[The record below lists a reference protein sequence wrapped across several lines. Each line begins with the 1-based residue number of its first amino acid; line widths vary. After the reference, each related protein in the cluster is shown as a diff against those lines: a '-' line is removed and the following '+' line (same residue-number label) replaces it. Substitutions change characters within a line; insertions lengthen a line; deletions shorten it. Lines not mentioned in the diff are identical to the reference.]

1 MSLLIHIA
9 DHLQHND
16 STTRNT
22 KYNLLTKPQINMPTA
37 MRWLVAAL
45 NAFATLAM
53 TFASSA
59 YTSSVSNLEREL
71 AVSSETA
78 FLGTS
83 LFVLGFALGPLVW
96 APLSEA
102 FGRRPVFLATYGAF
116 VACNVVAALPDNI
129 FVIVVFRALA
139 GALGSSA
146 LVNSGTVVADMF
158 SLADRGR
165 VSAVFSGAPFL
176 GPVLGPIVGG
186 FLSQSSG
193 WKGVGVLIAG
203 VTGALWMLYYFL
215 VPETYAPVLLRLRAA
230 LLTRTD
236 PRGKVFQS
244 RMDKAKGVKS
254 TGELLRT
261 SMVRPFLLLFSETI
275 VSILSLYMAIIFGAM
290 YMMFAEFPIVFQ
302 QGFGLSPGFSGL
314 AFLGIAIGMVFA
326 LVYMLFQN
334 KAYIKVAKASPGG
347 RAPPETRLGPARLG
361 AVMAP
366 IGLAIFAVTNSPE
379 FSFILPVAGTVPF
392 GFGMVIIFLSLLNY
406 LVDTYTVYAGSAIA
420 AATAIRS
427 IFGAVFPLF
436 TKIMFEKLG
445 VHAGAAVPAALAVIC
460 VPFPF
465 LFIRYGKQIREK
477 AKFATEARA
486 LALKMMGQ
494 PKAEEKKARPL
505 SDGHG
510 PTGKEEWQ
518 CYGRYCLGCTV
529 DDENLFTCRNA
540 SLYED
545 KGNGSLYDEKVP
557 DK

>member
-1 MSLLIHIA
+1 MP
-9 DHLQHND
+9 
-16 STTRNT
+16 
-22 KYNLLTKPQINMPTA
+22 KVNMPTR

-59 YTSSVSNLEREL
+59 YTSSVADLQRRLGASP
-71 AVSSETA
+71 ETA

-116 VACNVVAALPDNI
+116 VACNAAAALPDNI
-129 FVIVVFRALA
+129 IAIVVFRGLA

-176 GPVLGPIVGG
+176 GPVLGPIIGG

-203 VTGALWMLYYFL
+203 VTGLLWMLYFFL
-215 VPETYAPVLLRLRAA
+215 VPETYSPVLLRVRAA

-236 PRGKVFQS
+236 PRGRVFES
-244 RMDKAKGVKS
+244 RMDRAKGVKS

-334 KAYIKVAKASPGG
+334 KAYVKVAKASPGG

-366 IGLAIFAVTNSPE
+366 VGLAIFAVTNSPE
-379 FSFILPVAGTVPF
+379 FSFVVPVAATVPF

-427 IFGAVFPLF
+427 VFGAVFPLF
-436 TKIMFEKLG
+436 TRVMFEKLG
-445 VHAGAAVPAALAVIC
+445 VHAGAAVPAALAAIC

-465 LFIRYGKQIREK
+465 LFIRYGRQIREK

-494 PKAEEKKARPL
+494 PKAEEKKPRPL

-518 CYGRYCLGCTV
+518 CYGRYCLGCSV

-545 KGNGSLYDEKVP
+545 KRSGSLYDEKIS

>member
-1 MSLLIHIA
+1 MPEIPSKLVL
-9 DHLQHND
+9 
-16 STTRNT
+16 TTI
-22 KYNLLTKPQINMPTA
+22 QVNMPTGT
-37 MRWLVAAL
+37 RWLVAAL
-45 NAFATLAM
+45 NALATLAT

-59 YTSSVSNLEREL
+59 YTSSVADLQHEL
-71 AVSSETA
+71 GVSSETA
-78 FLGTS
+78 LLGTS

-116 VACNVVAALPDNI
+116 VACNVVAALAGDI
-129 FVIVVFRALA
+129 LVIVVFRALA

-176 GPVLGPIVGG
+176 GPVLGPIAGG

-193 WKGVGVLIAG
+193 WKGVGVLIAC
-203 VTGALWMLYYFL
+203 VTGSLWMSYYFL

-244 RMDKAKGVKS
+244 RMDRAKGVKS

-326 LVYMLFQN
+326 LIYMLFQN
-334 KAYIKVAKASPGG
+334 TAYIKVAKTSPGG
-347 RAPPETRLGPARLG
+347 RAPAETRLGPARLG

-366 IGLAIFAVTNSPE
+366 VGLAIFAVTNSPE

-392 GFGMVIIFLSLLNY
+392 GFGMVVIFLSLLNY

-427 IFGAVFPLF
+427 VFGAVFPLF
-436 TKIMFEKLG
+436 TRIMFEKLG
-445 VHAGAAVPAALAVIC
+445 VHAGAAVPAALAAIC

-486 LALKMMGQ
+486 LALKMMG
-494 PKAEEKKARPL
+494 PKAEEKKARPV

-518 CYGRYCLGCTV
+518 CYGRYCLGCSV

-540 SLYED
+540 SLY
-545 KGNGSLYDEKVP
+545 DEKVP
-557 DK
+557 EK